1 MAKRMIGPFQLDR
14 QLGTGG
20 MGVVYRATY
29 VKTGQAVAVK
39 VLTPALSTNHVL
51 KKRFEREMAI
61 LKKLRHKNIVRY
73 YGGGTHGT
81 QHYYAMELMTGGTL
95 EELIEKRKQ
104 LSWERAI
111 DNGVQIADALEYSH
125 RHAIIHRDLKPAN
138 LFLTADGTL
147 KLGDFG
153 IARDTEATALTAAG
167 RTVGTYA
174 YMAPEQ
180 ISGKPPVSHKTDLY
194 ALGCVLFE
202 MLTGRTPFQA
212 SSAAEMLY
220 QHLEKEPPRV
230 TASSLDCPVW
240 LEAVIE
246 QLLAK
251 DPEERYYDALAAQ
264 VALDEVRSKV
274 AEMASVSQQ
283 TVSGSGTRVTAA
295 EDQPELK
302 KILGKKRRKKKK
314 RKKEVPIYERV
325 WFLSACL
332 VLLVGGVAWA
342 VWPLSDA
349 ELFARGEKL
358 MASEDSID
366 WDTARGKYLEPLLER
381 SPDGVYATRVRDFID
396 KIEMNRAETRA
407 LRRARDGREPKSEAE
422 RLFIEAWRYEQFGDR
437 ITALQKYGSLVAIL
451 EPENREEDRPFINL
465 ARRQTARIGQTDDRA
480 NDRVALV
487 NRSLQRAEELSN
499 SGELLKA
506 REIWKHIETL
516 YGTNLELKAQ
526 VRYARAR
533 REGVDAG
540 PFEFENATPPKPPDN
555 AAISNGSEPSVE

>member
-1 MAKRMIGPFQLDR
+1 MAKRMIGPFQLER

-39 VLTPALSTNHVL
+39 VLTPALSTNPTL

-73 YGGGTHGT
+73 YGGGIQGT
-81 QHYYAMELMTGGTL
+81 QHYYAMELMNGGTL

-104 LSWERAI
+104 LSWERVI
-111 DNGVQIADALEYSH
+111 ENGVQIADALEYSH

-212 SSAAEMLY
+212 NSAAEMLY
-220 QHLEKEPPRV
+220 QHLEQQPPRV
-230 TASSLDCPVW
+230 RASSMDCPVW

-283 TVSGSGTRVTAA
+283 TVSGGGTRMTAA

-314 RKKEVPIYERV
+314 KKHVPVYERV
-325 WFLSACL
+325 WFLLACL
-332 VLLVGGVAWA
+332 VLLVGSVAWA

-349 ELFARGEKL
+349 ELFARGEQL

-381 SPDGVYATRVRDFID
+381 SPEGVYATRVHEFID
-396 KIEMNRAETRA
+396 KIEMHRAETRA

-437 ITALQKYGSLVAIL
+437 ITALEKYSSLVALL
-451 EPENREEDRPFINL
+451 EPEKREEDRPFTNL
-465 ARRQTARIGQTDDRA
+465 ARRQTARIEQSDDRV

-487 NRSLQRAEELSN
+487 NRSLQRAEELSKR
-499 SGELLKA
+499 GELLKA

-516 YGTNLELKAQ
+516 YGTNLELQAQ

-540 PFEFENATPPKPPDN
+540 PFEFGNPAPSKAPDA
-555 AAISNGSEPSVE
+555 AAISNGTAPDV